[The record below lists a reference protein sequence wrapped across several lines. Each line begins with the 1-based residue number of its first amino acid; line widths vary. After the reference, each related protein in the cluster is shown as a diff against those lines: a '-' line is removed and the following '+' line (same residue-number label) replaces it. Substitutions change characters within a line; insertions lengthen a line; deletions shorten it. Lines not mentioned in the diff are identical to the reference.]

1 MRLAE
6 EVDKFALTI
15 DEVLRGHRY
24 HKAADIVQ
32 WAFQDCKRHDVEVPQ
47 LRRRIKELEAEL
59 ATLKPAQP
67 AVEREEY
74 GMHIRYTGD

>member
-1 MRLAE
+1 VRLAE
-6 EVDKFALTI
+6 EVDKFAFTI

-32 WAFQDCKRHDVEVPQ
+32 LAFEDIKRSDLEVPQ
-47 LRRRIKELEAEL
+47 LRRRIAELEKEL
-59 ATLKPAQP
+59 ATLKPAP
-67 AVEREEY
+67 LPVEREEY

>member
-6 EVDKFALTI
+6 ELDKFAYTI

-32 WAFQDCKRHDVEVPQ
+32 MAFQDIKRSDLEVPQ

-59 ATLKPAQP
+59 AALKPAQP
-67 AVEREEY
+67 PVEREEY
-74 GMHIRYTGD
+74 GMHIKYTGD

>member
-6 EVDKFALTI
+6 EVDKYALTI
-15 DEVLRGHRY
+15 DQVLRGSRW

-32 WAFQDCKRHDVEVPQ
+32 MAFQDVKRSDHEVPQ
-47 LRRRIKELEAEL
+47 LRRRIAELEKEL
-59 ATLKPAQP
+59 ATLKPATP
-67 AVEREEY
+67 PVEREEY

>member
-24 HKAADIVQ
+24 HKAADIVHL
-32 WAFQDCKRHDVEVPQ
+32 AFQDVKASDLEVLH
-47 LRRRIKELEAEL
+47 LRRRIAELEKEL
-59 ATLKPAQP
+59 ATLKPAPQP
-67 AVEREEY
+67 AEREEY